1 MTDYQKYQL
10 QWMLDHNYSL
20 EDLINRLQEIQE
32 NINLNPSNESQ
43 LQTIKYIFSEFENTG
58 FTGAALW
65 ACEDEWKNNDKLVSD
80 NGLTEQEIFEKV
92 RLQYI
97 KEDILEK
104 IQEAKDEDEDNCMM
118 SYPKIYKET
127 ESNNKDKMLNR
138 IAAVFEDRIG
148 NNDLFWDC
156 YWSAMEGALREVEEK
171 LL

>member
-10 QWMLDHNYSL
+10 QWMLDRNYSL
-20 EDLINRLQEIQE
+20 EDLINELQEIQE
-32 NINLNPSNESQ
+32 DINLSPSNESQ
-43 LQTIKYIFSEFENTG
+43 LQTIRYIFSEFENIG
-58 FTGAALW
+58 FAGAELW

-127 ESNNKDKMLNR
+127 EGNNREKLLNH
-138 IAAVFEDRIG
+138 IATVFEDRIG